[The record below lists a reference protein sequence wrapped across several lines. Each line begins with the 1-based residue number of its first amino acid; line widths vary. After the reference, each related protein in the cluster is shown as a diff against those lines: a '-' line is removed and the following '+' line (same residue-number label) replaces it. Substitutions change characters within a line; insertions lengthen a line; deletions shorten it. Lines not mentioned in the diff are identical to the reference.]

1 MGDVVSGVVQKQLSS
16 NTPGMEKQISQNG
29 QNGRSFENVLQN
41 GTQQTGQN
49 QNAQSVSAENNITND
64 KKLNGMRLDLMERY
78 NSLPEGVPKT
88 TVVLPE
94 FLDVKTRMSSFKNLL
109 NEAMTNGLNTNQG
122 KGVIGKFT
130 NVEENFNQLNSIM
143 YSDKDLSQGELLGL
157 QARLYQVSQHIDVLS
172 KVVDQMTSGVKT
184 VLNTNV

>member
-1 MGDVVSGVVQKQLSS
+1 MGDIVSGIVQKQMSS
-16 NTPGMEKQISQNG
+16 NTPGMEKQLLQQS
-29 QNGRSFENVLQN
+29 QNGRSFENILQN
-41 GTQQTGQN
+41 GGGQTTQN
-49 QNAQSVSAENNITND
+49 QTSQPVSAENNITSD
-64 KKLNGMRLDLMERY
+64 KKLDGMRRDLIERY

-109 NEAMTNGLNTNQG
+109 NEAMGKGLNTTQS
-122 KGVIGKFT
+122 KDVVGKFT
-130 NVEENFNQLNSIM
+130 NIEQENNQLNSII
-143 YSDKDLSQGELLGL
+143 YSDKELSQGELIGL